1 MQSCFSNQSEIKQK
15 SDWNNFSDSEMLN
28 PLTAKFPE
36 HRNLFNGIDLKSTMS
51 KWTKAVWDI
60 FSLKLTRIR
69 YQKNIVSSFQ
79 PHINSM
85 LNDRIRGH
93 LFPYHLLLQ
102 TETYIKA
109 SITYRTHVTQ
119 ATENNNKIE
128 RKLRQND

>member
-1 MQSCFSNQSEIKQK
+1 MDQGC
-15 SDWNNFSDSEMLN
+15 LG
-28 PLTAKFPE
+28 
-36 HRNLFNGIDLKSTMS
+36 H
-51 KWTKAVWDI
+51 I
-60 FSLKLTRIR
+60 FLEANSHSVPK
-69 YQKNIVSSFQ
+69 KNVSSFQ

-119 ATENNNKIE
+119 ARENNNKIA